1 MKKEMIEMI
10 EIAVKPK
17 NIKESDYNKVVDCL
31 TENTKIV
38 FENNEYLI
46 VIVHQGTEAF
56 EKMKALML
64 LKAEFEISY
73 CKVDSEG
80 YFYYKEN

>member
-1 MKKEMIEMI
+1 MIEMI

-17 NIKESDYNKVVDCL
+17 YIKESDYNKVVNCL

-38 FENNEYLI
+38 FESDDYLI
-46 VIVHQGTEAF
+46 AIVPQGTQAF
-56 EKMKALML
+56 EKMEALMS
-64 LKAEFEISY
+64 LKIDFEISY
-73 CKVDSEG
+73 SKVDSEG

>member
-1 MKKEMIEMI
+1 MKKEMMEMI

-46 VIVHQGTEAF
+46 VIVPQGTQAF

-64 LKAEFEISY
+64 LKIDFEISY
-73 CKVDSEG
+73 SKVNSEG